1 MVFIWS
7 EMFCRPCKMCKGMT
21 TNINKNQ
28 RIMKKMKEVYE
39 APFLEVTEIQVEQCV
54 LIGSY
59 GDEGEPGQDSGY
71 NDPDFDL

>member
-1 MVFIWS
+1 
-7 EMFCRPCKMCKGMT
+7 
-21 TNINKNQ
+21 
-28 RIMKKMKEVYE
+28 MKKMKAVYE